1 MMEVENKM
9 NLIIDIGNTRTKIA
23 IVNKTIII
31 QKMIVSDVTVSLL
44 QKLNKTFLI
53 EGIILSTVKPEVDKN
68 VIDLINNWDKLF
80 ILLSYETNLPIQN
93 DYETPKTLGQDRIAS
108 VIGAAHFFP
117 NKHCLV
123 IDAGTCITYDFINK
137 NKTYIGGS
145 ISPGLSMRY
154 RAMHEFTA
162 SLPLLNK
169 QRLNTF
175 VGYNTVTSMQTGV
188 DYGLSFEIQG
198 FIQKYFTNFGQIK
211 VIMTGGDAEYLASM
225 VKYEIFVNPDLVLIG
240 LNKILTYNAKFLD

>member
-31 QKMIVSDVTVSLL
+31 QKMIVSDITVSLL
-44 QKLNKTFLI
+44 QKLNKIFLI

-93 DYETPKTLGQDRIAS
+93 DYKTPKTLGQDRIAS
-108 VIGAAHFFP
+108 VIGATHFFP

>member
-1 MMEVENKM
+1 MTEVENKM

-31 QKMIVSDVTVSLL
+31 QKMIVSDITVSLL

-93 DYETPKTLGQDRIAS
+93 DYKTPKTLGQDRIAS
-108 VIGAAHFFP
+108 VIGATHFFP